1 MAAQFTRPFDVR
13 KGIEHLEAAV
23 SADKEFRYADA
34 ISEYDKGLHFL
45 ISAAEAEKN
54 SGNRGQLKRRAME
67 HLARR
72 KELNKLVNEQQEILR
87 ASSGRGGTGSANG
100 RRGEDGKEAAKAS
113 AGAAAGSGWL
123 SWIGLGSFSSDSGGE
138 GGSGGGKVAATGGRT
153 GTGVRGRRGAPG
165 GGGGGGG
172 GSGGGGGGS
181 GRQRN
186 TTSNDKNRRK
196 KSSDSKNNSG
206 SNSNSNLGRIPKSA
220 LPAPRRNVPRAQDLN
235 KFEQQLIRDIVL
247 DGPGVEWSD
256 IAGCGLA
263 KRTLQ
268 ESVVLP
274 MLRPDLFTGLRSP
287 PKGVLLFGP
296 P

>member
-1 MAAQFTRPFDVR
+1 M
-13 KGIEHLEAAV
+13 
-23 SADKEFRYADA
+23 
-34 ISEYDKGLHFL
+34 
-45 ISAAEAEKN
+45 
-54 SGNRGQLKRRAME
+54 
-67 HLARR
+67 
-72 KELNKLVNEQQEILR
+72 
-87 ASSGRGGTGSANG
+87 
-100 RRGEDGKEAAKAS
+100 
-113 AGAAAGSGWL
+113 
-123 SWIGLGSFSSDSGGE
+123 
-138 GGSGGGKVAATGGRT
+138 
-153 GTGVRGRRGAPG
+153 RGRRGAPG
-165 GGGGGGG
+165 GGGGGG
-172 GSGGGGGGS
+172 S
-181 GRQRN
+181 GRHCN

-206 SNSNSNLGRIPKSA
+206 SNKSNSNLGRIPKSA